1 MDESW
6 KKALWGSLYPLIQK
20 LEGDKNESR
29 GGGRIQYEYYVD
41 QEPFVDYMPTLGKEV
56 TELAKK
62 DPDYMLL
69 LHASTLCQMVY
80 VVLCCFVHYVPSSS
94 PLCQEIIVNTYKA
107 MFDTASSHKME
118 KRMTEIIIDVVV
130 KDMLR
135 RSSNEISE
143 ELTTSDL
150 KNYVSEISKHKN
162 GVTLMDAKVP
172 SAQNREIYLYDRL
185 VNTAIVGQRCDELI
199 RFYNKI
205 TDTVLEIAESLP
217 IDVPLEGI
225 TKRTLTSSQL
235 KQTVLTP
242 IVDGVVK
249 GVKDS
254 FVFEA
259 RGKEMNMV
267 HMLYVSSTV
276 MESATLRN

>member
-6 KKALWGSLYPLIQK
+6 KKELWGSLYPLIQK

-41 QEPFVDYMPTLGKEV
+41 QEPFDDYMPTLGKAV
-56 TELAKK
+56 AQLAKK

-80 VVLCCFVHYVPSSS
+80 VVLCCFVHYVPSES
-94 PLCQEIIVNTYKA
+94 LCQEIIVNTYKA

-118 KRMTEIIIDVVV
+118 KRMIEIIIDVVV

-135 RSSNEISE
+135 RSSNEIME
-143 ELTTSDL
+143 ELTTNDL

-185 VNTAIVGQRCDELI
+185 VNTAIVGQRCNELI
-199 RFYNKI
+199 QFYNKI
-205 TDTVLEIAESLP
+205 TNTVSEIAESLP

-225 TKRTLTSSQL
+225 TKRTLTSTQL

-254 FVFEA
+254 FVFVA
-259 RGKEMNMV
+259 RGKELNIV
-267 HMLYVSSTV
+267 HMLYVSSTA
-276 MESATLRN
+276 MESATRKN